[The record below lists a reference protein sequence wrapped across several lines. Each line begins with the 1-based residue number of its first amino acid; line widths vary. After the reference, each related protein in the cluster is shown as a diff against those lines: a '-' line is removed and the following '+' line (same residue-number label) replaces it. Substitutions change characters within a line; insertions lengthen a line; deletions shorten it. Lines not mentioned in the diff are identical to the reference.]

1 MKNITPFKIICI
13 GLPVILIVMVLLF
26 SKGSDAKKERLESQ
40 LQTTWHSSEEGEYNE
55 ITLAED
61 GTYSASGAISGT
73 GSYRIDRNNKW
84 IILTAEN
91 GKKNVL
97 YYTTGKGHKVES
109 LSMKLTVGTSTMVP
123 RPMPEPQVDE
133 DGSPAISQSEYDLFA
148 ATAVATMLT
157 TRGWTCSQGSFIFQ
171 NNTIYINGKAS
182 FVAILSE
189 ASITDDGQYAFS
201 EKHQGLA
208 EKLQDPSAFCGD
220 CKNYGE
226 PNGCNRDGG
235 YCVAWGLAQDAADI
249 LGGRE

>member
-1 MKNITPFKIICI
+1 MKNIAPFKIICI

-40 LQTTWHSSEEGEYNE
+40 LQTIWHSSEEGEYNE

-97 YYTTGKGHKVES
+97 YYTTGKGNKVES

-123 RPMPEPQVDE
+123 GPMPEPQVDE
-133 DGSPAISQSEYDLFA
+133 DGIPAISQSEYDLFA

-182 FVAILSE
+182 FGAMLSE
-189 ASITDDGQYAFS
+189 ASITDDGQYAFTMTGTDGTIYAGEITCITNEEEEVVGYEMTISSSS
-201 EKHQGLA
+201 ETII
-208 EKLQDPSAFCGD
+208 SA
-220 CKNYGE
+220 KY
-226 PNGCNRDGG
+226 DG
-235 YCVAWGLAQDAADI
+235 YIVVRQPA
-249 LGGRE
+249 

>member
-1 MKNITPFKIICI
+1 MNPDKARQKERHAKMKNITPFKIICI

-109 LSMKLTVGTSTMVP
+109 LSMKLTVGTNGYSNSFILPSLFV
-123 RPMPEPQVDE
+123 
-133 DGSPAISQSEYDLFA
+133 YDL
-148 ATAVATMLT
+148 
-157 TRGWTCSQGSFIFQ
+157 
-171 NNTIYINGKAS
+171 
-182 FVAILSE
+182 
-189 ASITDDGQYAFS
+189 
-201 EKHQGLA
+201 
-208 EKLQDPSAFCGD
+208 
-220 CKNYGE
+220 
-226 PNGCNRDGG
+226 
-235 YCVAWGLAQDAADI
+235 
-249 LGGRE
+249 

>member
-123 RPMPEPQVDE
+123 GPMPEPQVDE

-171 NNTIYINGKAS
+171 NNTNYINGKAS

-189 ASITDDGQYAFS
+189 ASITDDGQYAFTMTGTDS
-201 EKHQGLA
+201 TEYAGEITCITNKEEEVVGY
-208 EKLQDPSAFCGD
+208 EMTISSSYETIISA
-220 CKNYGE
+220 KY
-226 PNGCNRDGG
+226 DG
-235 YCVAWGLAQDAADI
+235 YIVVRQPA
-249 LGGRE
+249 